1 MGADY
6 VTESGI
12 RLGGWIGSQR
22 EKYKQGR
29 LSPEQIALLEDI
41 DMQWDRYEA
50 KWDAYY
56 GYSVDYYNTHGDLFV
71 PADYETADGVKLG
84 AWLSTQRSKYKSH
97 KLSQKQIE
105 KLERLHIVWDY
116 SDQLWHDGYRHA
128 VEYNREYGDLNMKS
142 AYICHDGFK
151 LASWIQ
157 NKRTAYKKGRLSHEK
172 IVSLEKLG
180 MNWDCKLNQTTSE

>member
-1 MGADY
+1 MA
-6 VTESGI
+6 
-12 RLGGWIGSQR
+12 R
-22 EKYKQGR
+22 
-29 LSPEQIALLEDI
+29 
-41 DMQWDRYEA
+41 
-50 KWDAYY
+50 
-56 GYSVDYYNTHGDLFV
+56 
-71 PADYETADGVKLG
+71 
-84 AWLSTQRSKYKSH
+84 
-97 KLSQKQIE
+97 
-105 KLERLHIVWDY
+105 LERLNIVWDH

-128 VEYNREYGDLNMKS
+128 VEYYREYGDLNMKS